1 MELMA
6 TSPFGNN
13 MDPLASY
20 RRTMEQTRKI
30 MDPTAG
36 YRRYLEV
43 NPLAE
48 YQRIMKQAKAIDP
61 LASHRKT
68 MEQARKIMD
77 PAAGY
82 RGYLEQTKLVDPL
95 GTRRIM
101 DQARRAMDP
110 LAEYQRI
117 VQDFSALV
125 GMGPSPVA
133 PEALGDTG
141 EQATPEIVSD
151 WLAQKPALIA
161 TLLSIAWCCGW
172 LLAQGAED
180 VERVGGLLLAALGL
194 AAYFA
199 EKSRGNQS

>member
-1 MELMA
+1 MEYGRQAMKPMA
-6 TSPFGNN
+6 
-13 MDPLASY
+13 DY
-20 RRTMEQTRKI
+20 RR
-30 MDPTAG
+30 
-36 YRRYLEV
+36 L
-43 NPLAE
+43 
-48 YQRIMKQAKAIDP
+48 
-61 LASHRKT
+61 
-68 MEQARKIMD
+68 
-77 PAAGY
+77 
-82 RGYLEQTKLVDPL
+82 LEQMKPVDPL

-101 DQARRAMDP
+101 DRAGIAIDP
-110 LAEYQRI
+110 MAEYQRI

-151 WLAQKPALIA
+151 CLAQNPALIA

-172 LLAQGAED
+172 LLAQGSED
-180 VERVGGLLLAALGL
+180 IERVGGLLLAALGL